1 MTSDSLSRDES
12 ADPGAAAQVRLFFA
26 FWPDGEIRDSIARAA
41 ATITDALANDP
52 AGGAAAGPGSGAAG
66 VRAVAPDNYHVTL
79 AFVGAVS
86 RPRVDVL
93 RQIGREQ
100 RAQSLAIRF
109 DAYEY
114 WPKPEV
120 VVAAAHDVPSPLA
133 DLWRTLHR
141 DLLAKEFA
149 LTPKALRPHV
159 TLFKNVAKAPALPVL
174 SPFTWRAT
182 KLCLVRSDTGA
193 EGSVYTVVDHWP
205 LLDK

>member
-1 MTSDSLSRDES
+1 MTFSSPARDES

-26 FWPDGEIRDSIARAA
+26 FWPDGEIRDSLARAA
-41 ATITDALANDP
+41 ASVTRALAVDP
-52 AGGAAAGPGSGAAG
+52 AGGAAAGPASGAAG
-66 VRAVAPDNYHVTL
+66 ARAVARDNLHVTL

-86 RPRVDVL
+86 RPRVQVL

-120 VVAAAHDVPSPLA
+120 VVAAAHDIPSPLA

-141 DLLAKEFA
+141 DLAAKEFA

-159 TLFKNVAKAPALPVL
+159 TLLRNVAQAPALPAM
-174 SPFTWRAT
+174 SPLTWRASEF
-182 KLCLVRSDTGA
+182 CLVRSDTGA
-193 EGSVYTVVDHWP
+193 GGSLYTVVDHWP